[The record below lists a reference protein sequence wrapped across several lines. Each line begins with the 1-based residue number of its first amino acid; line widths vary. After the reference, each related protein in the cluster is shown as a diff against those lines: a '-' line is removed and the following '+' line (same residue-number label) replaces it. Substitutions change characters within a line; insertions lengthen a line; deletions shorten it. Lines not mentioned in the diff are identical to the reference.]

1 MANQQIL
8 DLDIP
13 AAGTTT
19 HPAGLDLGD
28 SAYLLLQASFEN
40 GSGGTTVKAYVQTS
54 LDNGAIWIDVACFA
68 FATTDVPKILH
79 KVLAVSAL
87 TAATVPTD
95 GTLAD
100 NTVLDGVLGDQ
111 LRTKVVVV
119 GTYTGA
125 HLDVWAETK

>member
-1 MANQQIL
+1 VSNVRLL
-8 DLDIP
+8 DLNIP

-19 HPAGLDLGD
+19 YESGMKVGD
-28 SAYLLLQASFEN
+28 ASVLLMQAAFEN
-40 GSGGTTVKAYVQTS
+40 GTGGTTVKAYVQTS
-54 LDNGAIWIDVACFA
+54 LDNGTTWHDVACFA

-79 KVLAVSAL
+79 KVTAGATL

-95 GTLAD
+95 GALAD
-100 NTVLDGVLGDQ
+100 NTVKDGILGDQ

-125 HLDVWAETK
+125 HLDVWAEAK